1 MKGTVLSDSIHVLK
15 LDILE
20 EMSLLWD
27 FEANETSLTG

>member
-15 LDILE
+15 LDTLE

-27 FEANETSLTG
+27 FETNETSLTG